1 VEPVDTPCV
10 CTTLRMA
17 TRAVNQVYDT
27 ALASSGLR
35 ATGYTILA
43 RLAGDGP
50 MSITQLARRLTLER
64 TTCSRELN
72 PLVDAGLVE
81 LRRGGD
87 RRRRDAHL
95 TPAGE
100 ARLAR
105 ARPHWERAQERVIAR
120 FGDAETETLLAAL
133 RELRATA
140 QSLTT

>member
-1 VEPVDTPCV
+1 M

-27 ALASSGLR
+27 ALASAGLR

-43 RLAGDGP
+43 RLGGDGP
-50 MSITQLARRLTLER
+50 MSITELARRLTLER
-64 TTCSRELN
+64 TTCSRELQ
-72 PLVDAGLVE
+72 PLVGAGLVE
-81 LRRGGD
+81 LRPGGD
-87 RRRRDAHL
+87 RRRRVAHL

-100 ARLAR
+100 ARLASAHPSWR
-105 ARPHWERAQERVIAR
+105 RAQERVIAR
-120 FGDAETETLLAAL
+120 FGGGETETLLAGL